1 MFLSSMMFAMIAS
14 FRSTLDLASLV
25 GFGILNR
32 NFHKISLPRLPLA
45 RIALAME
52 NTPFV
57 ETYSILA

>member
-1 MFLSSMMFAMIAS
+1 MFLSNMMFAMIAS

-45 RIALAME
+45 RIA
-52 NTPFV
+52 
-57 ETYSILA
+57 